1 MFMLQRYRSLALFLL
16 VLTVASLPQFTH
28 AVELVN
34 PLGDV
39 VDPRE
44 FIGNVIKGM
53 MSIIGSISLFMFV
66 YGGFLWVT
74 SLGEEKRV
82 DRGKKIMT
90 WAVMG
95 LAVIAS
101 AYVIVNAIILGLVS
115 GSATGSVT
123 P

>member
-1 MFMLQRYRSLALFLL
+1 MHQRYRSLALFLL